1 MATGGAQVE
10 VEMDLR
16 SSLFPSW
23 KELNSAE
30 KAQGQSGKV
39 SSDFLT
45 RSHQY
50 SSLPALCELFIRTS
64 QTRV

>member
-1 MATGGAQVE
+1 MLFVHTVMRICYSSGRMATRGAEVE

-30 KAQGQSGKV
+30 KAQRQSGKV
-39 SSDFLT
+39 SSNF
-45 RSHQY
+45 
-50 SSLPALCELFIRTS
+50 
-64 QTRV
+64 